1 MIVKGII
8 SAVYA
13 EEEKLSVILPEYDN
27 MVTAPLKIYGSNPDM
42 ESYKVND
49 FVMVVMFN
57 DDFNDGLVLAEA
69 SGIVNDLPLSV
80 VDGMLCITYTTEE

>member
-49 FVMVVMFN
+49 FVIVVMFN
-57 DDFNDGLVLAEA
+57 GDFNDGIVL
-69 SGIVNDLPLSV
+69 
-80 VDGMLCITYTTEE
+80 